1 MSPVNSLNRTF
12 NRKVA
17 VLALGLLVSPS
28 VGAAQDAPFASVDL
42 IALSDGAMVATGYI
56 NGLLGPREPDL
67 LSVLRFTEDGTWT
80 RSDVNVANS
89 VATWPNVLAVT
100 EDGRTAISTEPFAQ
114 PAEDAREF
122 SEIAQGKTLTVVDL
136 SDRANPTV
144 RQVVE
149 AAGPP
154 TAIDIHPSGEVVAVT
169 YAALGQIALYPFD
182 DGQLGEPTVQDVV
195 FEDVENTFVPEIK
208 WHPSGAFAAVTL
220 GGEAKVG
227 FFRYADG
234 VLEPWGAP
242 ISTAPLPGKGQ
253 WTADGRFFL
262 VTTINI
268 TGDLAQLGYGR
279 TSSLLTVVS
288 FDDTDEPD
296 SVPRRANDRSQ
307 RYNSGP
313 VQHAVTAV
321 APFGMGY
328 VENFAVSPDGGHVVG
343 LNMVASWLP
352 KDHPGHTDYSE
363 LTVLALDADTGAVTA
378 KGATRLPDVTLPQGI
393 VFDNDGRHVAITSYQ
408 APDAGPGQIE
418 FWSFTPDA
426 DEPFTRVGGS
436 IPAPRGIHFLT
447 KVAR

>member
-1 MSPVNSLNRTF
+1 MSSTSTLKCATV
-12 NRKVA
+12 
-17 VLALGLLVSPS
+17 ALGLLAFPS
-28 VGAAQDAPFASVDL
+28 VGVAQDTPFANADL
-42 IALSDGAMVATGYI
+42 ITLSDGAMVATGYI

-67 LSVLRFTEDGTWT
+67 LSVLSRAEDGAWA
-80 RSDVNVANS
+80 RSDVNVSNS

-100 EDGRTAISTEPFAQ
+100 RDGQTAISTEPLAQ

-122 SEIAQGKTLTVVDL
+122 REIAQGKTLTVVDL

-144 RQVVE
+144 RQKVE

-154 TAIDIHPSGEVVAVT
+154 TAIDIHPSSEVVAVT
-169 YAALGQIALYPFD
+169 YAALGQIALYPLD
-182 DGQLGEPTVQDVV
+182 DGQLGEPTVQDLGI
-195 FEDVENTFVPEIK
+195 EDLDNTFVPEIK

-220 GGEAKVG
+220 GGAAKIA

-253 WTADGRFFL
+253 WTADGRHFL

-279 TSSLLTVVS
+279 TTSLLTVVS

-296 SVPRRANDRSQ
+296 SVPRRANDRSP
-307 RYNSGP
+307 RYDSGP
-313 VQHAVTAV
+313 IQHAVAAV

-328 VENFAVSPDGGHVVG
+328 VENFAVSPDGAHVVG

-352 KDHPGHTDYSE
+352 GDHPGHTDYSE
-363 LTVLALDADTGAVTA
+363 LTVLEIEGETGAVEM
-378 KGATRLPDVTLPQGI
+378 KSATRLPDVILPQGI
-393 VFDNDGRHVAITSYQ
+393 VFDDDGRHVAITSYQ
-408 APDAGPGQIE
+408 GPDAGPGQIE
-418 FWSFTPDA
+418 FWSFAPDA
-426 DEPFTRVGGS
+426 NVSFMRVGDV
-436 IPAPRGIHFLT
+436 IPAPRGVHFLT
-447 KVAR
+447 KVPR